1 MSEPAKKPVG
11 PLADQQPE
19 GYQPRKPEIVS
30 MAAQAQGQTQAQGA
44 SQAATASGGS
54 GGSRRIPN
62 VPVFYYDGTNAG
74 FFNTLLAAALQSLGE
89 ECDRAK
95 LTALSGEGN
104 RFCWMDGVWHGGCES
119 SEAINETPY
128 ETESRILGAIG
139 WKAEYVIIERDSS
152 GGYMNTGPAQ
162 IRRDF
167 VGSIDQGYPVIA
179 RLARH
184 PESNINLFF
193 GYEDDGKKI
202 ISYDYIKDFEPGVS
216 KHEEYE
222 TVAENNWEDNIAGYI
237 LLQGK
242 EETASERNTALSAF
256 RWISGHARR
265 TAEINGK
272 LVGFAAWESYLRMI
286 EHDNFAKLSPKDVWA
301 RWGIYCDAMGQI
313 NERKAALP
321 YYRSLSEQFPAWR
334 EELDAAVAALDACV
348 DHLGSMW
355 AEEFNHANKK
365 AIIKKFRD
373 PAARKGFAAAG
384 RECMRK
390 DMEAVGCFEAILRKE
405 GLI

>member
-1 MSEPAKKPVG
+1 MSEPAKKPGQV
-11 PLADQQPE
+11 PE
-19 GYQPRKPEIVS
+19 SYQPHRPEIVS
-30 MAAQAQGQTQAQGA
+30 MAQQAQGQTEAQGT
-44 SQAATASGGS
+44 SQATTASSGGS
-54 GGSRRIPN
+54 GGSRMIPN

-74 FFNTLLAAALQSLGE
+74 FFNTLLAAALKCLGE

-104 RFCWMDGVWHGGCES
+104 RFCWMDGKWCGGCEGP
-119 SEAINETPY
+119 EAINEKPW
-128 ETESRILGAIG
+128 ETESRILTAIG
-139 WKAEYVIIERDSS
+139 WKAKYTTVARDSS
-152 GGYMNTGPAQ
+152 GGYTNTDPAQ

-167 VGSIDQGYPVIA
+167 VGSIDKGFPVIA
-179 RLARH
+179 QLVKH

-202 ISYDYIKDFEPGVS
+202 ISYDYVKDFKPGVS

-222 TVAENNWEDNIAGYI
+222 AVAEDNWENNIAGYI

-256 RWISGHARR
+256 KWISQHARR
-265 TAEINGK
+265 TTEINGK

-286 EHDNFAKLSPKDVWA
+286 EHDNFARVSSREVRA
-301 RWGIYCDAMGQI
+301 RLGIYFDAMGQI

-321 YYRSLSEQFPAWR
+321 YYRSLSEQFPEWR
-334 EELDAAVAALDACV
+334 EELDAAIAALEACG
-348 DHLGSMW
+348 DSLGLMW
-355 AEEFNHANKK
+355 AEEFNHDNRK
-365 AIIKKFRD
+365 AIKKFRD
-373 PAARKGFAAAG
+373 PAARKGFADAG
-384 RECMRK
+384 RESMRK